1 MIGQIVSHYRIVR
14 KLGAGGMGEV
24 NEAEDLKLGRHVAVK
39 FLPEALS
46 SDRAALD
53 RSQREARTASALNHA
68 NIWTVYD
75 INEARRPKF
84 VQLTYEGVS
93 LLFVEGSA

>member
-24 NEAEDLKLGRHVAVK
+24 YEAEDLKLGRHVAVK

-46 SDRAALD
+46 SDRSALD
-53 RSQREARTASALNHA
+53 RRFRLVAHVQHDEHRLAALRILSQ
-68 NIWTVYD
+68 I
-75 INEARRPKF
+75 
-84 VQLTYEGVS
+84 
-93 LLFVEGSA
+93 